1 MHFLLLLYQHRSF
14 GWMIRPGLADEPDTA
29 GKRSVER
36 FVPGV
41 AQTAGVELTAG
52 IRQILE
58 LTASFSDQELTR
70 RFAPKGTTVSD
81 VVKNCDEKRLREF
94 IRPFID
100 RQLDAI
106 FTEGIRE
113 EIPLYRAGDGAF
125 LYPDQQITLIKPE
138 AVPWFHFSREETQ
151 TRYRLEVQL
160 DDHPVN
166 LRETGNTV
174 IVNDPC
180 WFLVSRPMGAG
191 LVRFPNGFDGKK
203 LQPFLTKTEL
213 LIPASAEREYFK
225 KFVLKMAK
233 TGQVKAEGFSVET
246 VPHPCRMEL
255 APELNWEGRGVL
267 VVWFRYGEHRIL
279 AGKPQPV
286 FTTLE
291 MRGEEI
297 GIRRTER
304 DFREEKRKLERLLR
318 LGLKWESESSCSL
331 PGSRSKGKLSL
342 LELLEWLNLLAIILS
357 RNDIMVD
364 ASRLPASYF
373 TGAITPSFRVEPG
386 EDWFDISAKVW
397 FGTVAIPFTDLR
409 RYLLEGIREFP
420 LPGGE
425 IAVLPAEWFT
435 RFSDLLWYSASEG
448 EKLRVPLRH
457 FSLIRA
463 VDIPVSADA
472 MQLLRQLEKGVHD
485 EFPVPAALQATLRPY
500 QEEGYR
506 WMQFVAEHRFGG
518 CLADDMGLGKTIQ
531 TIAVL
536 LAGDAQSYPASLVV
550 MPATLIHNWMHELN
564 RFAPSLRV
572 WQHIGPQRATNAGFF
587 DGVDLVLTTYG
598 TMRGDIGWLSAYP
611 FHYVILDESQFI
623 KNPDALTSQAARSL
637 QATHRLVLTGTPIEN
652 SLTDLWS
659 QMEFLNPGMLGSL
672 SGFRRRYL
680 QLEKRLEKTNGN
692 VDREESSEETGLA
705 SGETK
710 PEREANAETTDASV
724 RLKRLIAPFIL
735 RRTKQEVERDLPPLI
750 LEERICAMTPDQEP
764 WYERERSAVRNEVLQ
779 QLESGEG
786 GATNLMVLRALI
798 RLRQIANHPAL
809 VDPGYTGSSGKFDEV
824 LNHLEVL
831 REEGH
836 KVLIFSS
843 FVKHLQLFAQRF
855 EQETISFSMLT
866 GASMHRERIIREF
879 REHNGS
885 RFFLIS
891 LKAGGTGL
899 NLTEASYVMMLDPW
913 WNPAAELQAIN
924 RAHRIGQESKV
935 IAYKFI
941 SGETIEEKMVK
952 LQQRKQQIADAFI
965 PSGNPLNEMTPEE
978 LKAFFQ

>member
-1 MHFLLLLYQHRSF
+1 
-14 GWMIRPGLADEPDTA
+14 MIRPGLADEPDVA
-29 GKRSVER
+29 GKRIVER
-36 FVPGV
+36 FVAGV
-41 AQTAGVELTAG
+41 AETAGVEFTEG
-52 IRQILE
+52 IRKILE
-58 LTASFSDQELTR
+58 LTASFSDQELAR
-70 RFAPKGTTVSD
+70 RFAPKGTTVAEF
-81 VVKNCDEKRLREF
+81 VKNPDEKRIKEF

-106 FTEGIRE
+106 LAEGIRE
-113 EIPLYRAGDGAF
+113 EISLYRIGDGAF
-125 LYPDQQITLIKPE
+125 LYPGQHIALIRTE
-138 AVPWFHFSREETQ
+138 AVPWFHFSREATQ

-160 DDHPVN
+160 EDQPVN
-166 LRETGNTV
+166 LREPGTTL
-174 IVNDPC
+174 ITNDPC
-180 WFLVSRPMGAG
+180 RLLISRSTGAAMI
-191 LVRFPNGFDGKK
+191 RFPQGFDGKK

-233 TGQVKAEGFSVET
+233 TGQVRAEGFSVET

-255 APELNWEGRGVL
+255 APELNWQDRAVL

-291 MRGEEI
+291 MVGEEI

-304 DFREEKRKLERLLR
+304 DFREEKRQMEHLLR
-318 LGLKWESESSCSL
+318 LGLKWESESACSL

-342 LELLEWLNLLAIILS
+342 LELMEWLNLFAILLS
-357 RNDIMVD
+357 RNDITVD
-364 ASRLPASYF
+364 ASRLPASWF
-373 TGAITPSFRVEPG
+373 TGSITPSFRVEPG
-386 EDWFDISAKVW
+386 DDWFDISATVW

-409 RYLLEGIREFP
+409 RYLLDGIREFP

-435 RFSDLLWYSASEG
+435 RFSDLLWFSAPEG
-448 EKLRVPLRH
+448 EKLMVPLRH
-457 FSLIRA
+457 FSLIQA
-463 VDIPVSADA
+463 LDFPTSADA
-472 MQLLRQLEKGVHD
+472 MQLLHRLEKGVTD
-485 EFPVPAALQATLRPY
+485 EFPVPDNLQATLRPY

-506 WMQFVAEHRFGG
+506 WMQFLAGHRFGG

-536 LAGDAQSYPASLVV
+536 LTVDARFCKASLVV
-550 MPATLIHNWMHELN
+550 MPASLIHNWVHELS

-572 WQHIGPQRATNAGFF
+572 WQQTGTQRVTNTGFF
-587 DGVDLVLTTYG
+587 DGVDVVLTTYG
-598 TMRGDIGWLSAYP
+598 TLRSDIDWLAAYP
-611 FHYVILDESQFI
+611 FHYVILDEGQFI
-623 KNPDALTSQAARSL
+623 KNPDAQTSQAVRSL

-672 SGFRRRYL
+672 AGFKRRYL
-680 QLEKRLEKTNGN
+680 QVEKSLGKTNGKN
-692 VDREESSEETGLA
+692 DREESGEETKQA
-705 SGETK
+705 SGK
-710 PEREANAETTDASV
+710 KGPEKEADHEANDASAS
-724 RLKRLIAPFIL
+724 LKRLIAPFIL
-735 RRTKQEVERDLPPLI
+735 RRTKQEVERDLPPLV
-750 LEERICAMTPDQEP
+750 LEERICAMTPDQESK
-764 WYERERSAVRNEVLQ
+764 YEQERSAVRNEVLQ
-779 QLESGEG
+779 QMESGDG
-786 GATNLMVLRALI
+786 SATNLMVLRALI

-809 VDPGYTGSSGKFDEV
+809 VDPEYTGSSGKFDEV

-855 EQETISFSMLT
+855 EMDALPFSMLT
-866 GASMHRERIIREF
+866 GASVHRDRIIREF

-965 PSGNPLNEMTPEE
+965 PSGNPLKELTTEE